1 MRTLALL
8 VLIALGRPDGLSHS
22 APQPA
27 TPALDFEVFKT
38 RVQPIFLHKRK
49 GLARCYVCHSQ
60 GTGFRLQPL
69 SPGSSSWNEEESQKN
84 FDAARRLVNAAN
96 PMMTL
101 LLRMP
106 LAADA
111 GGIAFHPGGKHWTS
125 TDDPEYQAIAAWVRR
140 EK

>member
-8 VLIALGRPDGLSHS
+8 VLFALGSPDGLSH
-22 APQPA
+22 QPA

-60 GTGFRLQPL
+60 GTAFRLQPL
-69 SPGSSSWNEEESQKN
+69 APGSSSWNEEESQKN

-96 PMMTL
+96 PMMTP
-101 LLRMP
+101 LLRAHMR
-106 LAADA
+106 
-111 GGIAFHPGGKHWTS
+111 G
-125 TDDPEYQAIAAWVRR
+125 
-140 EK
+140 

>member
-1 MRTLALL
+1 MRILALL

-38 RVQPIFLHKRK
+38 RVQPVFLHKRK

-69 SPGSSSWNEEESQKN
+69 SPGSS
-84 FDAARRLVNAAN
+84 
-96 PMMTL
+96 
-101 LLRMP
+101 
-106 LAADA
+106 
-111 GGIAFHPGGKHWTS
+111 
-125 TDDPEYQAIAAWVRR
+125 
-140 EK
+140 